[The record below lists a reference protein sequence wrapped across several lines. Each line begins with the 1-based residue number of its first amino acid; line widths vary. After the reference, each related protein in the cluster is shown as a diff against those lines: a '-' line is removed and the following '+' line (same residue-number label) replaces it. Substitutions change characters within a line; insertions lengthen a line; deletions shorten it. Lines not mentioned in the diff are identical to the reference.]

1 MAGPFSRYRCI
12 SEAATTETSLMGDTH
27 TAPLNSQSL
36 TMTVVTDR
44 ACTVAL
50 QVLDDNGSWS
60 EVESESPAVGTNAY
74 TYNGNYS
81 TVRPVA
87 SVGSSS
93 AWAVQV
99 YLKAN

>member
-12 SEAATTETSLMGDTH
+12 SQTATTETSVTGDTH

-36 TMTVVTDR
+36 TMTVITDR
-44 ACTVAL
+44 ACTVTL
-50 QVLDDNGSWS
+50 QVQDDAGAWS

-81 TVRPVA
+81 VVRPVA

-93 AWAVQV
+93 AWTFQV